1 MEDNAIIKPLKEQ
14 FQICIRYL
22 RSDQS
27 VNSQLNLAK
36 RYENFGTNLF
46 EFFQILLNNSIID
59 VW

>member
-36 RYENFGTNLF
+36 RYENLGTNLF